1 MKSSSRIAALAAA
14 AVLTVTGLAGAAASP
29 TVPAT
34 VPATVVD
41 VAVSNG
47 SFTTLVAAL
56 KAAGLVETLQGKGP
70 FTVFAPT
77 DAAFA
82 KLPAGTVEG
91 LLEPANR
98 EKLIAVLT
106 YHVVAGKVTAAQ
118 AATLDGAATVQGGRL
133 PIAKAYGGL
142 TVGGAK
148 VVTADIEAG
157 NGIVHVVDT
166 VLLPPQ

>member
-1 MKSSSRIAALAAA
+1 MKSTRRIAAVAAA
-14 AVLTVTGLAGAAASP
+14 AALAVTGFARAGSA
-29 TVPAT
+29 
-34 VPATVVD
+34 PATVVD
-41 VAVSNG
+41 AAVSNG

-56 KAAGLVETLQGKGP
+56 EAAGLVETLRGDGP

-82 KLPAGTVEG
+82 KLPAGTVES

-106 YHVVAGKVTAAQ
+106 YHVVAGKVSAAQ
-118 AATLDGAATVQGGRL
+118 AAQLDGASTLQGGRL

-148 VVTADIEAG
+148 VVTADVEAG
-157 NGIVHVVDT
+157 NGVVHVVDT
-166 VLLPPQ
+166 VLLPQQ

>member
-1 MKSSSRIAALAAA
+1 MKSTQRIAALALAA
-14 AVLTVTGLAGAAASP
+14 ALAVTGLAGAGS
-29 TVPAT
+29 T
-34 VPATVVD
+34 PATVVD

-82 KLPAGTVEG
+82 KLPAGTVES

-118 AATLDGAATVQGGRL
+118 AAELEGATTLQGGRL

-148 VVTADIEAG
+148 VVTADVEAG
-157 NGIVHVVDT
+157 NGVVHVVDT